1 MVTAVYGVCMMD
13 VCMMTCVMTC
23 VWYVHLCCTRL
34 AGQVLARP
42 VEPCAQG
49 VAFRGEGRG
58 PFGLLDR
65 LRLRRFRCRERLRT
79 ARRRR
84 RRGFLPLL
92 CACDCGG
99 MRRPSLRRVVC
110 VVSCRCHVGVMP
122 VSCRG
127 GRGSGW
133 RDDDLNRDAAGALN
147 VHATSTPRPLGDLL
161 GTCWGLLGWEGATLR
176 PYDPT
181 RTEKREAR
189 SEKRGDD

>member
-1 MVTAVYGVCMMD
+1 MCTSAARDWRVRSLRAPSSRVRRALRSAARVAARSASSTDCAFAASAAASASAQRAVAVAADSSHSFARVTAAECAARAYVVWCVSCHVGVM
-13 VCMMTCVMTC
+13 
-23 VWYVHLCCTRL
+23 
-34 AGQVLARP
+34 
-42 VEPCAQG
+42 
-49 VAFRGEGRG
+49 
-58 PFGLLDR
+58 
-65 LRLRRFRCRERLRT
+65 
-79 ARRRR
+79 
-84 RRGFLPLL
+84 
-92 CACDCGG
+92 
-99 MRRPSLRRVVC
+99 S
-110 VVSCRCHVGVMP
+110 VSCRCHVGVMP